1 MEHQVRLL
9 LYTNPQ
15 KFTSR
20 LHTFPKSLNIS
31 PQTGRKAYLCE
42 LRNTITMT
50 DNQEKLIFPQNFD
63 IKVIVAASVPIDES
77 KANISRA
84 FNEGKAVHSF
94 VSARASAKGN
104 YITYTYNID
113 LDSQEQ
119 MNAVYD
125 SLKTIPEI
133 KFAL

>member
-1 MEHQVRLL
+1 MEEQ
-9 LYTNPQ
+9 P
-15 KFTSR
+15 
-20 LHTFPKSLNIS
+20 
-31 PQTGRKAYLCE
+31 
-42 LRNTITMT
+42 
-50 DNQEKLIFPQNFD
+50 EKLIFPQNFD
-63 IKVIVAASVPIDES
+63 IKVIVAAIVPIEES
-77 KANISRA
+77 KANISRV
-84 FNEGKAVHSF
+84 FSDCKTVHSF

-125 SLKTIPEI
+125 ALKKVPEI

>member
-1 MEHQVRLL
+1 MSEE
-9 LYTNPQ
+9 
-15 KFTSR
+15 K
-20 LHTFPKSLNIS
+20 
-31 PQTGRKAYLCE
+31 
-42 LRNTITMT
+42 
-50 DNQEKLIFPQNFD
+50 EKLLFPQNFD
-63 IKVIVAASVPIDES
+63 IKVIVAATVPIDES
-77 KANISRA
+77 KANIGRVFSDCQT
-84 FNEGKAVHSF
+84 VHSF

-125 SLKTIPEI
+125 GLKNVPEI

>member
-1 MEHQVRLL
+1 MSEE
-9 LYTNPQ
+9 
-15 KFTSR
+15 K
-20 LHTFPKSLNIS
+20 
-31 PQTGRKAYLCE
+31 
-42 LRNTITMT
+42 
-50 DNQEKLIFPQNFD
+50 EKLLFPQNFD
-63 IKVIVAASVPIDES
+63 IKVIVAATVPIDES
-77 KANISRA
+77 KANIGRV
-84 FNEGKAVHSF
+84 FTECRTVHSF

-125 SLKTIPEI
+125 RLKTIPEI

>member
-1 MEHQVRLL
+1 MYL
-9 LYTNPQ
+9 NA
-15 KFTSR
+15 KFTAKTQKHCLVFDKLSY
-20 LHTFPKSLNIS
+20 FCIS
-31 PQTGRKAYLCE
+31 FQTV
-42 LRNTITMT
+42 MT
-50 DNQEKLIFPQNFD
+50 ASQAKLLFPQNFD
-63 IKVIVAASVPIDES
+63 IKVIVAASIPIEECKS
-77 KANISRA
+77 NISCV
-84 FNEGKAVHSF
+84 FNTCKAIHSF

-125 SLKTIPEI
+125 GLRNVPEI